1 VTVALASSPVTG
13 FLGVDQTASVLLG
26 EGIPY
31 FDNLSNTPV
40 ELEGSRVIDTGVTHL
55 YQRVRGRNREHAS
68 TTK

>member
-55 YQRVRGRNREHAS
+55 Y
-68 TTK
+68 